1 MSAWIRMISDEDADD
16 RLLSVL
22 ELARTP
28 HGTVDNVM
36 RVHSLRPS
44 TMEGHVVLYRAVLHD
59 ENNRIPPWF
68 QETIASYVSILN
80 GCDYSLANHWA
91 NARHLI
97 GDEERAVEV
106 RSALDDRSPHRVFGG
121 EQLALL
127 NYAEKLTLKP
137 QEIKERDI
145 IELKEAGLDDGRIL
159 EANQIIGYFNYANRL
174 LNGLGVTTR
183 GDVVGYYPEGGEGEP
198 DAANRV

>member
-1 MSAWIRMISDEDADD
+1 MSAWIRMIADEDADD

-44 TMEGHVVLYRAVLHD
+44 TMKGHVVLYRAVLHD
-59 ENNRIPPWF
+59 GSNEIPPWF

-91 NARHLI
+91 NAHHLI
-97 GDEERAVEV
+97 GDGKRAAEI
-106 RSALDDRSPHRVFGG
+106 RSALDDRSPHRVFEG

-137 QEIKERDI
+137 QEIEERDVV
-145 IELKEAGLDDGRIL
+145 ELKAAGLDDGRIL
-159 EANQIIGYFNYANRL
+159 EANQIVGYFNYANRL
-174 LNGLGVTTR
+174 LNGLGVTTH
-183 GDVVGYYPEGGEGEP
+183 GDVVGYYPEGGEG
-198 DAANRV
+198 DTGAANGD